1 MNYQYAIC
9 SNCST
14 QAGYSEHISHKPTVI
29 ARFFFC
35 LFIFIKLSQ
44 YMPSWVL
51 VVMLQCI
58 ASWER
63 EVDRSDAKAAGSFL
77 CISIHLGIFWH
88 RADFVC
94 VYIQHTT
101 YYILAKSVH
110 IASIVCSLENS
121 LCLSCLLQAQ
131 FRDKETKNKQTN
143 KQTKNIWLF
152 HQMKP

>member
-77 CISIHLGIFWH
+77 CISIHLGVVGWEQRLFMGYWWNLSWSLLFCCSFTSFTHSLFTLTEEMLLILF
-88 RADFVC
+88 DLPLILTPYNQSLLYFV
-94 VYIQHTT
+94 
-101 YYILAKSVH
+101 
-110 IASIVCSLENS
+110 
-121 LCLSCLLQAQ
+121 
-131 FRDKETKNKQTN
+131 
-143 KQTKNIWLF
+143 
-152 HQMKP
+152 